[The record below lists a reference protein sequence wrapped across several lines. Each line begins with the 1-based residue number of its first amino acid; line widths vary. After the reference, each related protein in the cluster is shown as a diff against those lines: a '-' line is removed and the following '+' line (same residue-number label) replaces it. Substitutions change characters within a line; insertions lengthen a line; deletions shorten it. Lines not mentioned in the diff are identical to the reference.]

1 MKLYKLS
8 HENKAEFDN
17 ILTPLVSETLPTKS
31 TYTAQLL
38 SGEAITVV
46 NVGHVPIPAVMG
58 EDGEVITE
66 ATFHEDWA
74 VDVLTPIAIDELEAY
89 CVVDFPENWSNEF
102 VRTECEIVYPTPNS
116 TWLKADIRAWLTTQG
131 IEWDKSLTKA
141 ELLKLW

>member
-1 MKLYKLS
+1 MNLYKLTFPA
-8 HENKAEFDN
+8 KKLFDN

-89 CVVDFPENWSNEF
+89 CVVDFPENWSNKF
-102 VRTECEIVYPTPNS
+102 IGADVEIVQKP
-116 TWLKADIRAWLTTQG
+116 
-131 IEWDKSLTKA
+131 
-141 ELLKLW
+141 